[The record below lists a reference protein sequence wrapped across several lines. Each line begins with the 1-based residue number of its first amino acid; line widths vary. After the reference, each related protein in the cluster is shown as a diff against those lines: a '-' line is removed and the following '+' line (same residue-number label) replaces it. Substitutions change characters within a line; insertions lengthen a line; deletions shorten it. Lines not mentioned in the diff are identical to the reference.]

1 MDNAPNAGADAK
13 AARAPI
19 DTQIDAWIADK
30 AREARCAQGVHKAR
44 TIVERLAAAHGWTD
58 AKQATTPQIREWLGQ
73 LRAGTLDW
81 QQVKGKRR
89 KTTPA
94 GAARTGKRHNNVL
107 TTIRTFFD
115 FCTENPSREKPWVRS
130 NPCASIRKVPE
141 HDSDDGSR
149 AFTTVELKRL
159 MATAGKPKREND
171 RRCTID
177 RKFVYMAAA
186 LLGVRWSTL
195 RRLTWGMIDTGAKEV
210 RFPRSTH
217 KKGRKTH
224 VVPMAPE
231 LVACLDYWRARQSAA
246 GVPTGLT
253 DRVFPKMPSPH
264 SLDRDVARA
273 NIEALTAKGA
283 IGWHS
288 FRKWWMTRVAS
299 KAEAPVLHVLAGH
312 ESMQTTM
319 RSYVDPDQV
328 LGEDGVGKSVMES
341 MPCLNGTYPPA
352 SSTPVLELPTE
363 DLTRGQTPGKLEVP
377 QPPMCY
383 APTHHDSTEAA
394 HPGTRAVEELNA
406 PGGRLS
412 PSRGVE
418 TAQNARES
426 EPGQNGAGGS
436 RTPVLDLDDAGQSSR
451 AEIASTLARIAQA
464 HTEFL
469 RVQGRGLE
477 LLRAYSSGSL
487 PCPPSTSHPV

>member
-1 MDNAPNAGADAK
+1 MEHAPDHGASAK
-13 AARAPI
+13 AANAPI
-19 DTQIDAWIADK
+19 HIQIDAWIADK
-30 AREARCAQGVHKAR
+30 AREARCAQGVAKAR
-44 TIVERLAAAHGWTD
+44 KVVERLAAAHGWTD

-94 GAARTGKRHNNVL
+94 GSARTGKRHNNVL

-195 RRLTWGMIDTGAKEV
+195 GKLTWGMIDTGAKEV

-246 GVPTGLT
+246 GITTGLT

-273 NIEALTAKGA
+273 NIEALTNKGA

-352 SSTPVLELPTE
+352 GGGAGSTPVLELPIG
-363 DLTRGQTPGKLEVP
+363 DLTRGFTSGTLDVP
-377 QPPMCY
+377 QPMCFTLNQHDAEMA
-383 APTHHDSTEAA
+383 APTV
-394 HPGTRAVEELNA
+394 PGVAEFSA
-406 PGGRLS
+406 PGRPS
-412 PSRGVE
+412 PRRADSREPVPSGAESREWSRG
-418 TAQNARES
+418 ES
-426 EPGQNGAGGS
+426 NP
-436 RTPVLDLDDAGQSSR
+436 R
-451 AEIASTLARIAQA
+451 AESSHPAP
-464 HTEFL
+464 L
-469 RVQGRGLE
+469 RV
-477 LLRAYSSGSL
+477 
-487 PCPPSTSHPV
+487 